1 MTKKSD
7 APAIRFKGFSDAWE
21 QRKFSEIT
29 FLSGE
34 KNRENLPLES
44 YSITNESG
52 FGRKT
57 RSLKMVALCEK
68 LIKECTISFL
78 QTRLPTIRQE

>member
-1 MTKKSD
+1 MTKKPD

-34 KNRENLPLES
+34 KNRENLPLKS
-44 YSITNESG
+44 YLRME
-52 FGRKT
+52 R
-57 RSLKMVALCEK
+57 
-68 LIKECTISFL
+68 
-78 QTRLPTIRQE
+78 